1 MNSTKA
7 RIYIVDDHKLF
18 VQGVIS
24 LLSDE
29 TDLEITGYS
38 LSALDFLAGVEK
50 LDVDV
55 YLMDINMPDITGI
68 ELTRKLKDIK
78 PEARVLALTMYDDF
92 EYVENMI
99 KSGADG
105 YILKTA
111 SLEELSLAIKTVA
124 RGIKFFGN
132 EIQEIVFNKIGG
144 KGSANNPTSTSDDQA
159 NLTKREME
167 IISLIAKEYTT
178 QEIAEK
184 LFISTRTVETH
195 RKNILS
201 KTRVKSI
208 IGLLKF
214 AEQRGIL
221 GGDYFK

>member
-1 MNSTKA
+1 MSSPKV
-7 RIYIVDDHKLF
+7 RIYIIDDHKLF

-50 LDVDV
+50 LEVDV
-55 YLMDINMPDITGI
+55 FLMDINMPDITGI
-68 ELTRKLKDIK
+68 ELTRKLKELK
-78 PEARVLALTMYDDF
+78 PDARVLALTMYDDF

-111 SLEELSLAIKTVA
+111 SLEELSLAIKSVA
-124 RGIKFFGN
+124 RGVKFFGN

-144 KGSANNPTSTSDDQA
+144 KGNAKNSTSTSEDEA
-159 NLTKREME
+159 NLTKREVE

-178 QEIAEK
+178 QEIADK

-221 GGDYFK
+221 TGEYFK

>member
-1 MNSTKA
+1 MNSAKVKL
-7 RIYIVDDHKLF
+7 YIIDDHKLF

-29 TDLEITGYS
+29 SDLEITGYS

-50 LDVDV
+50 LNVDV

-68 ELTRKLKDIK
+68 ELTRKLKELK

-111 SLEELSLAIKTVA
+111 SMEELSLAIKTVA
-124 RGIKFFGN
+124 KGNKFFGN

-144 KGSANNPTSTSDDQA
+144 KGSTINTSGTTDNQA
-159 NLTKREME
+159 NLTKRELE
-167 IISLIAKEYTT
+167 IISLIAKEFTT
-178 QEIAEK
+178 QEIADK
-184 LFISTRTVETH
+184 LFISARTVETH

-201 KTRVKSI
+201 KTHAKSI

-214 AEQRGIL
+214 VEQKGIL
-221 GGDYFK
+221 NGDYFR

>member
-1 MNSTKA
+1 MNSTKV

>member
-1 MNSTKA
+1 MNSSKV
-7 RIYIVDDHKLF
+7 RIYIIDDHKLF

-29 TDLEITGYS
+29 TDLEITGFS
-38 LSALDFLAGVEK
+38 LSSLDFLAGVEK

-55 YLMDINMPDITGI
+55 FLMDINMPDITGI
-68 ELTRKLKDIK
+68 ELTRKLKEIK
-78 PEARVLALTMYDDF
+78 PDARVLALTMYDDF

-111 SLEELSLAIKTVA
+111 GLEELSLAIKSVA
-124 RGIKFFGN
+124 RGVKFFGN

-144 KGSANNPTSTSDDQA
+144 KGVAGVTGSNTEKQA
-159 NLTKREME
+159 NLTKREIE

-178 QEIAEK
+178 QEIADK

-195 RKNILS
+195 RKNIIS

-221 GGDYFK
+221 TGEYLK

>member
-1 MNSTKA
+1 MSSTKV

-29 TDLEITGYS
+29 TDLDITGYS

-55 YLMDINMPDITGI
+55 FLMDINMPDITGI

-78 PEARVLALTMYDDF
+78 PESRVLALTMYDDF

-124 RGIKFFGN
+124 RGVKFFGN

-144 KGSANNPTSTSDDQA
+144 KGSAASSNSTSEDQA
-159 NLTKREME
+159 NLTKREIE

-221 GGDYFK
+221 DGEYFK

>member
-1 MNSTKA
+1 MSTAKI
-7 RIYIVDDHKLF
+7 RIYIIDDHKLF
-18 VQGVIS
+18 VHGVIS

-29 TDLEITGYS
+29 ADLEIAGYAF
-38 LSALDFLAGVEK
+38 SAADFLAVAEK
-50 LDVDV
+50 IDVDV
-55 YLMDINMPDITGI
+55 YLMDINMPDVTGI
-68 ELTRKLKDIK
+68 ELTRKLKAIK

-111 SLEELSLAIKTVA
+111 SLEELSLAIRTVA
-124 RGIKFFGN
+124 GKGKFFGN
-132 EIQEIVFNKIGG
+132 EIQEIIFKKIGS
-144 KGSANNPTSTSDDQA
+144 KGSNGTKTENKNQA

-178 QEIAEK
+178 QEIADK

-195 RKNILS
+195 RKNIIS

-214 AEQRGIL
+214 AEKQGFEN
-221 GGDYFK
+221 GEYFK

>member
-1 MNSTKA
+1 MNSTKV

-124 RGIKFFGN
+124 RGVKFFGN

-159 NLTKREME
+159 NLTKREIE